1 MNAEQVIRYIEEV
14 DANPSRHSAIKSA
27 LIDRQ
32 ITPLDFSKA
41 ELAILVRF
49 GSLDYTL
56 KKTILLEI
64 QVGYDVYAS
73 NSALV
78 SYDWK
83 PLVQKEYTWLPT
95 KYTNHVKEL
104 RLKSEFLARSKNL
117 NLDMF
122 SYKIF
127 QDYCSK
133 LRKPLPGTEVSR
145 YLDQLGYTQNTEQR
159 NITALYR
166 NILWEHSS
174 KSEGLAKRLS
184 ETHRT
189 SDIKETVTTYYTGNT
204 YKEDTVFVLN
214 NYHFVRIAS
223 DLSLKVPSDFNR
235 NYHQTI
241 TGIVKAPTHN
251 ITVNDLIYKITL
263 LDAYIPTL
271 SEIATQIA
279 LEAHKQTLIAS
290 LKLTSFDVL
299 NTAISKH
306 LKVSA
311 SILESL
317 QKLKQETL

>member
-1 MNAEQVIRYIEEV
+1 MNEDQIINCILAVEV
-14 DANPSRHSAIKSA
+14 NPSRHSAIKSA
-27 LIDRQ
+27 LVNKET
-32 ITPLDFSKA
+32 TPLDFSRE
-41 ELAILVRF
+41 ELAVIIRF
-49 GSLDYTL
+49 GVLNYEERNL
-56 KKTILLEI
+56 
-64 QVGYDVYAS
+64 
-73 NSALV
+73 ALRQIGLTPQT
-78 SYDWK
+78 SDKLMHWNWK
-83 PLVQKEYTWLPT
+83 PLVQREYTWLPT

-290 LKLTSFDVL
+290 LKLTSFGNL
-299 NTAISKH
+299 INTINEQI
-306 LKVSA
+306 KVTTA
-311 SILESL
+311 ILESL
-317 QKLKQETL
+317 QNLKQETL